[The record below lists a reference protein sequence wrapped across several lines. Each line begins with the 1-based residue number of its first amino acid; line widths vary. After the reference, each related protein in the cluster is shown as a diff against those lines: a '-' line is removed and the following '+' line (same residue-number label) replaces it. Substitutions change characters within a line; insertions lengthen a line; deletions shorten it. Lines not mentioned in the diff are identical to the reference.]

1 MNSNSKK
8 EMIPPVVNPDTT
20 FVGLDISK
28 GRLDSFVP
36 GGQPRED
43 ANTPEGQ
50 PPSSNTS
57 ARSIARAS
65 FAKPPEVMKKPL
77 RRPC

>member
-8 EMIPPVVNPDTT
+8 EMITPVVNPDTT

-28 GRLDSFVP
+28 IQLDSFVP

-43 ANTPEGQ
+43 ANTPEGHAAFIQ
-50 PPSSNTS
+50 HPHTPLP
-57 ARSIARAS
+57 ARH
-65 FAKPPEVMKKPL
+65 L
-77 RRPC
+77 RSHWRL